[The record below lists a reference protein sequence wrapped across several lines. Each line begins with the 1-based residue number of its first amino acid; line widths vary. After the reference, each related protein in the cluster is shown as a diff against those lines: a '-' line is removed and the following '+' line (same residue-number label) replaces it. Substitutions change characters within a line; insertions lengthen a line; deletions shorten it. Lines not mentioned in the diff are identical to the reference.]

1 MVHCF
6 LTGWMITP
14 PHHLFLHYVTS
25 VRGGGSQRYTH
36 VYFSIHNSD
45 MTKWVLFVVS
55 TWQTVTDLGFVFLT
69 VVWHPVTCGRVANH
83 TKCQLQGACVCASEF
98 ICSCVLDTHC
108 FLKITFHLALTDN
121 SFWCIVLFFSS
132 HNNLLW
138 PHKIPSFH
146 CQDSNMLV
154 MCLVGTINPE
164 IMTLCVVSGYWV
176 HHEGNGWWPHN
187 TFVRE
192 SVKYL
197 RQSTTVSVLVCY
209 YHFSLYTMRER
220 YSSINNKTQLP
231 HLIQQALEQFWVF
244 IFCHVYHEIYNNRH
258 T

>member
-1 MVHCF
+1 MWLFDLKIKIMLMVHCF
-6 LTGWMITP
+6 LTGWMITPPP

-55 TWQTVTDLGFVFLT
+55 TWQTVTDFGFVFLT

-121 SFWCIVLFFSS
+121 SFWCIVLFFPVIIIYSDLIRS
-132 HNNLLW
+132 LHSIA
-138 PHKIPSFH
+138 KIPI
-146 CQDSNMLV
+146 C
-154 MCLVGTINPE
+154 
-164 IMTLCVVSGYWV
+164 
-176 HHEGNGWWPHN
+176 
-187 TFVRE
+187 
-192 SVKYL
+192 
-197 RQSTTVSVLVCY
+197 
-209 YHFSLYTMRER
+209 
-220 YSSINNKTQLP
+220 
-231 HLIQQALEQFWVF
+231 
-244 IFCHVYHEIYNNRH
+244 
-258 T
+258 